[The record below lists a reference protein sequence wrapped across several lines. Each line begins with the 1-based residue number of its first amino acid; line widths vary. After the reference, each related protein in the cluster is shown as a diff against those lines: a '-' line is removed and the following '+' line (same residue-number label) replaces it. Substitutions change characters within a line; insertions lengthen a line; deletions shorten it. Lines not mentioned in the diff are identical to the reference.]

1 MIVRAIQICRFSKKR
16 KHFWFAR
23 CEVDF
28 PKKEEFFGEERSKKD
43 EETIIQSKYLNVTH
57 LDYLTIRKAKQ
68 VIPREYLG
76 IL

>member
-1 MIVRAIQICRFSKKR
+1 MIFQNKK
-16 KHFWFAR
+16 KNCL

-28 PKKEEFFGEERSKKD
+28 PKKEDFFGCKRKGVKRRKKD